1 MEGILLHDVHDVV
14 VRGGVYH
21 YTITKWSTKLSACVN
36 TLRQDWRHDGM
47 TGCMAS

>member
-1 MEGILLHDVHDVV
+1 MYMVCILLHDVHDVV

-36 TLRQDWRHDGM
+36 TLRQIGDMMG
-47 TGCMAS
+47 